1 MRQALQI
8 CAQRPDTDITIV
20 SGRGLAGVREVV
32 GEEGLIYAGNH
43 GLEIEGV
50 GIDHFE
56 HEDLIHYRARSEAL
70 ADQLDEIASHGAWT
84 ERKGPT
90 LTFHFRA
97 VPEPLREGLIEDARQ
112 CIAKAGY
119 QPRPAHCA
127 IEARPPVGWD
137 KGRAVLHVLRARYGP
152 NWSETARVVYVGD
165 DQTDEDAF
173 RFLAGLAQTFRV
185 GSPDTPTAASR
196 RLPDVD
202 AVQSLLE
209 WLGRRPE
216 PRL

>member
-1 MRQALQI
+1 
-8 CAQRPDTDITIV
+8 V

-97 VPEPLREGLIEDARQ
+97 VPENRRAELAGEVRSLINA
-112 CIAKAGY
+112 AGY
-119 QPRPAHCA
+119 QARDAHQA
-127 IEARPPVGWD
+127 VEARPPIGWD
-137 KGRAVLHVLRARYGP
+137 KGRAVLYVLRSLYGP
-152 NWSETARVVYVGD
+152 AWSEHVRVIYAGD
-165 DQTDEDAF
+165 DYTDEDAF
-173 RFLAGLAQTFRV
+173 RFLAGLAITFRV
-185 GSPDTPTAASR
+185 GSADTPTAAAR
-196 RLPDVD
+196 RLPNVD
-202 AVQSLLE
+202 AVCKLLE
-209 WLGRRPE
+209 WLARRELADSPG
-216 PRL
+216 